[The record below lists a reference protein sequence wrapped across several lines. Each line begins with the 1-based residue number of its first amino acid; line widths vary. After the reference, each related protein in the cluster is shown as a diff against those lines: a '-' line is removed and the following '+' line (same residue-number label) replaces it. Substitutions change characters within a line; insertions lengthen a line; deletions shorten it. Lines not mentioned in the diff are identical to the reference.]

1 MIYTR
6 ARARCGNTTFSTVVI
21 ALTLRARTFAHNA
34 PASAHTLIIS
44 QLIPR
49 TQFANRAHSPPL
61 TTSTYILAPILVMSL
76 ASTKS
81 RHLQQTMQYICL
93 IADINQ
99 PGLCNLV
106 YTDMDCEHR
115 RKALHIHAHTAH
127 CMTYHNSTSHHAT
140 LYKSSKTHMPHEK
153 HDLCA

>member
-1 MIYTR
+1 MWQH
-6 ARARCGNTTFSTVVI
+6 NVHTVVI

-44 QLIPR
+44 QFRPK
-49 TQFANRAHSPPL
+49 TQFANRAHNAPVTASN
-61 TTSTYILAPILVMSL
+61 YILIPILVMTF
-76 ASTKS
+76 ASTIS
-81 RHLQQTMQYICL
+81 RHLQQAMQYRCL

-115 RKALHIHAHTAH
+115 RKALHIDAHTAH
-127 CMTYHNSTSHHAT
+127 CMTYHNSTPHHAI
-140 LYKSSKTHMPHEK
+140 LYK
-153 HDLCA
+153 